1 MEKLKSKFIL
11 ILTAFILLTGLGLNY
26 LLANVF
32 TEFSFSGYQ
41 YVPIFF
47 FLIGL
52 GLIFSLT
59 QVKKEDEKKLVNK
72 YMLMRVLKILIS
84 LLFILIY
91 WMANKAEIKNFA
103 LVFIIFYMLFLIFET
118 YIYLQAEKWMKKN
131 AEVKKDTTDIT
142 E

>member
-1 MEKLKSKFIL
+1 MENLRIKFIL
-11 ILTAFILLTGLGLNY
+11 ILTALILLTGLGLNY

-59 QVKKEDEKKLVNK
+59 RIKKEDEKKLVNK
-72 YMLMRVLKILIS
+72 YMFMRVLKILIS
-84 LLFILIY
+84 LLVILIY